1 MKTQT
6 ELRETSLVWRNDN
19 LNFFQM
25 ENTTSNVTDLYTHV
39 RVCASALAF
48 VILLLFNLLINW
60 TILREQRLRSHA
72 RFVLVFH
79 LLLSATTYFA
89 VNFIFYLQMKAA
101 PELSPPACRVLITVL
116 VTSASN
122 ILLTIT
128 AMALD
133 RYVAICFPLQY
144 SSVRFKHWPWLLG
157 VLTWALASVIP
168 LSLFPQV
175 QKEAMHC
182 DREQLKVG
190 RVHKMVLISVCTVLI
205 LYSYVCILCVGRRLG
220 VLNRRNRAGCRTIA
234 FHGVQLAVYILPNF
248 INFVL
253 YMLIKNGTITLETK
267 ERFAVMT
274 FVFFSLA
281 QCIAPIVYGLR
292 KEELLEQLYL
302 RFPVLAC
309 RLKSLLEWTVGVTH
323 PGRQPRQRYAS
334 CSPSGLEEKKNR
346 QTNKTHSCL
355 GQVRSVVLG
364 QWGSLIIQHEEQK
377 MKDQ

>member
-1 MKTQT
+1 MANASFNQT
-6 ELRETSLVWRNDN
+6 DTNYA
-19 LNFFQM
+19 Q
-25 ENTTSNVTDLYTHV
+25 V
-39 RVCASALAF
+39 RVCASAVAF
-48 VILLLFNLLINW
+48 VILFLFNLLINW

-89 VNFIFYLQMKAA
+89 VCFTFYLQMHVRATLPA
-101 PELSPPACRVLITVL
+101 PACAALITVL

-144 SSVRFKHWPWLLG
+144 SSVRFKPWPWLLG
-157 VLTWALASVIP
+157 VVTWALASVIP
-168 LSLFPQV
+168 LSLFPKVKLEANV
-175 QKEAMHC
+175 QC
-182 DREQLKVG
+182 GRNQLKVG
-190 RVHKMVLISVCTVLI
+190 GVHKILLISICTILI
-205 LYSYVCILCVGRRLG
+205 LYSYVRILCVGRRLG

-234 FHGVQLAVYILPNF
+234 LHGVQLAVYILPNF

-253 YMLIKNGTITLETK
+253 QVLTEKNTITLDTK
-267 ERFAVMT
+267 ERFAVIT

-292 KEELLEQLYL
+292 KEELLEQLHL
-302 RFPVLAC
+302 RFPCLAC

-323 PGRQPRQRYAS
+323 PGRQPRQRERRMTS
-334 CSPSGLEEKKNR
+334 ETLLSREIS
-346 QTNKTHSCL
+346 QTT
-355 GQVRSVVLG
+355 V
-364 QWGSLIIQHEEQK
+364 
-377 MKDQ
+377 